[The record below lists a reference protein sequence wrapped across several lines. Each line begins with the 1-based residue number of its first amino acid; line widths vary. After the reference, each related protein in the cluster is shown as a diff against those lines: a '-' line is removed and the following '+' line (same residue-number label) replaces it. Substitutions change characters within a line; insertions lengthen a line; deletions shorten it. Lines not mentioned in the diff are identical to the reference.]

1 MKRKV
6 YSSIDYASVN
16 KEDHT
21 IDITIVFNEFVS
33 ELEIAAAII
42 QHPMSLSINK
52 RWSDE
57 HLTAYSDFITSVESM
72 IGSRFQIIKSYQS
85 KKSYAYYIDFKVP
98 VDDMEE
104 AVVWTVRFRIA
115 DHLEKGDRA
124 ENLDFNSNLI
134 FKSIVIGDNLE
145 LSTPFNVLNQIRRIL
160 NGLAVGDFNVLYE
173 RYTSRDFKFE

>member
-1 MKRKV
+1 MRRKV
-6 YSSIDYASVN
+6 YSSIDYASAN
-16 KEDHT
+16 KENHI
-21 IDITIVFNEFVS
+21 IDITIVFNEFIS
-33 ELEIAAAII
+33 ELEIAAATI
-42 QHPMSLSINK
+42 QHPLGLSKNK

-57 HLTAYSDFITSVESM
+57 HLAAYSDFITSVESM
-72 IGSRFQIIKSYQS
+72 IGGRFKITKSYQS

-115 DHLEKGDRA
+115 DHSEKSDRA

-134 FKSIVIGDNLE
+134 FKSIIIGDNLE
-145 LSTPFNVLNQIRRIL
+145 SSSPFNALNQIRRIL

-173 RYTSRDFKFE
+173 WYTSRNFKFE

>member
-1 MKRKV
+1 MRRKV

-16 KEDHT
+16 RESHT

-33 ELEIAAAII
+33 ELEIAAATI
-42 QHPMSLSINK
+42 QHPIGLSKNK
-52 RWSDE
+52 RLSDE

-72 IGSRFQIIKSYQS
+72 IGSRFKITKSYQS

-98 VDDMEE
+98 VDDMED
-104 AVVWTVRFRIA
+104 AAMWTVRFRIA
-115 DHLEKGDRA
+115 DHSEKGDKA
-124 ENLDFNSNLI
+124 ENLDFNNNLI

-145 LSTPFNVLNQIRRIL
+145 SSTPFNALNQIRRIL

>member
-1 MKRKV
+1 MIRKV
-6 YSSIDYASVN
+6 YSSIDYSRIN
-16 KEDHT
+16 RENHT

-33 ELEIAAAII
+33 ELEIAAATI
-42 QHPMSLSINK
+42 QHPIGLSTNK

-72 IGSRFQIIKSYQS
+72 TSGLFKITKSYQS
-85 KKSYAYYIDFKVP
+85 KKSYAYYIDFQVP
-98 VDDMEE
+98 IDDMED

-124 ENLDFNSNLI
+124 ENLDFNDNLI

-145 LSTPFNVLNQIRRIL
+145 LSNPFNALNQIRRIL

-173 RYTSRDFKFE
+173 RYTSHDFKFE